1 MSMYENFPYSNLH
14 ELNLN
19 WLIEQLNMVKSS
31 AVISVNGQTGDVILY
46 QEPDIV
52 LPQVD
57 QDHWSIVRLA
67 DGTTRGIMFGNDDKL
82 YVVHGNLMAEVYSQ
96 NNPPA
101 YPVTSV
107 NGATGDVTLY
117 QERNINLPEV
127 TTDQYQSWHIART
140 LNGISCGIRFDEDG
154 SAYIL
159 NQGNRYQIYTATINE
174 PTYPVDSVNGQTG
187 TVVLF
192 VDSSGNIQ
200 FPDFD
205 NPNYQAWSIGRK
217 VNNTN
222 IGLIFNDDGTLYF
235 RVGSS
240 VYDVYTSNNPQA
252 GFVTNEAA
260 ASMTVSEDSPSD
272 YWGLV
277 RTTTTKPIGF
287 VFRNTNPDNPQ
298 AYLSYTD
305 STDTIQNIQLLTVND
320 IPATG
325 VYSINGMAGVVVLY
339 GSDIELDDPDDS
351 RYISTAVFDLE
362 SSLAVLEKGNNAQHN
377 ISLGTYVWWKD
388 KLYIATANIV
398 VGDTLSGSNLTQVTD
413 TITDML
419 NDHQS
424 QLDAK
429 PTYKRL
435 IALSTSGTASVVL
448 NTTAGT
454 RALIHGFGTNSYGEF
469 TVSSNDSNSA
479 HIHKYQDGANN
490 FTTAEGTGYVSITT
504 NATAVC
510 DLYAEIYAG
519 DISVAP

>member
-31 AVISVNGQTGDVILY
+31 AVISVNGLTGDVILY

-82 YVVHGNLMAEVYSQ
+82 YVVHGNLMAQVYSQ

-107 NGATGDVTLY
+107 NGLTGDVTLY
-117 QERNINLPEV
+117 PERNINLPAV
-127 TTDQYQSWHIART
+127 TSDQYQSWHIART

-154 SAYIL
+154 SAYII

-252 GFVTNEAA
+252 SFVSDDTQEV
-260 ASMTVSEDSPSD
+260 MEVTETSPGN
-272 YWGLV
+272 YWGLI
-277 RTTTTKPIGF
+277 RNTSEKPIGILF
-287 VFRNTNPDNPQ
+287 NDADPDNPEVHL
-298 AYLSYTD
+298 AYTD
-305 STDTIQNIQLLTVND
+305 STDTQQTVQLLTVND
-320 IPATG
+320 IPPTG
-325 VYSINGMAGVVVLY
+325 VYSVNGF
-339 GSDIELDDPDDS
+339 
-351 RYISTAVFDLE
+351 T
-362 SSLAVLEKGNNAQHN
+362 
-377 ISLGTYVWWKD
+377 GTV
-388 KLYIATANIV
+388 
-398 VGDTLSGSNLTQVTD
+398 TL
-413 TITDML
+413 
-419 NDHQS
+419 
-424 QLDAK
+424 
-429 PTYKRL
+429 R
-435 IALSTSGTASVVL
+435 
-448 NTTAGT
+448 
-454 RALIHGFGTNSYGEF
+454 GTNLKIDALF
-469 TVSSNDSNSA
+469 DPNRNVS
-479 HIHKYQDGANN
+479 DGIWNL
-490 FTTAEGTGYVSITT
+490 EESI
-504 NATAVC
+504 AVT
-510 DLYAEIYAG
+510 EKNR
-519 DISVAP
+519 

>member
-57 QDHWSIVRLA
+57 QDHWSVVRLA

-107 NGATGDVTLY
+107 NGSTGDVTLY
-117 QERNINLPEV
+117 PERNVNLPDV
-127 TTDQYQSWHIART
+127 TSDQYQSWHIART

-154 SAYIL
+154 SAYII

-222 IGLIFNDDGTLYF
+222 LGLIFNDDGTLNF
-235 RVGSS
+235 RVGSY

-252 GFVTNEAA
+252 GFVSDDTY
-260 ASMTVSEDSPSD
+260 ASMTVTEDSPSN

-277 RTTTTKPIGF
+277 RKTTTKPIGII
-287 VFRNTNPDNPQ
+287 FRNPNPDSPE

-305 STDTIQNIQLLTVND
+305 SSDTTQNVQLLTVND
-320 IPATG
+320 LPATG
-325 VYSINGMAGVVVLY
+325 VYSVNGLVGIVVLY
-339 GSDIELDDPDDS
+339 SNDITISSGDNRSIKNALDDTEA
-351 RYISTAVFDLE
+351 I
-362 SSLAVLEKGNNAQHN
+362 LAVLEETNTAVHN
-377 ISLGTYVWWKD
+377 ISEGTYVIWKHS
-388 KLYIATANIV
+388 LYIATANIV
-398 VGDTLSGSNLTQVTD
+398 VGDGLSASNLSQVTD
-413 TITDML
+413 TITDMI
-419 NDHQS
+419 NDHQA

-429 PTYKRL
+429 PTIKSL
-435 IALSTSGTASVVL
+435 GGISTNGTASIVL

-469 TVSSNDSNSA
+469 TVSSSDSNSA
-479 HIHKYQDGANN
+479 HIHKYQDGGTH
-490 FTTAEGTGYVSITT
+490 FTTAEGTGYISITT
-504 NATAVC
+504 NASGVC
-510 DLYAEIYAG
+510 DLYAEIYSG

>member
-107 NGATGDVTLY
+107 NGLTGDVTLY
-117 QERNINLPEV
+117 PERNINLPEV
-127 TTDQYQSWHIART
+127 TSDQYQSWHIART

-154 SAYIL
+154 SAYII
-159 NQGNRYQIYTATINE
+159 NQGNRYQIYMATLNE
-174 PTYPVDSVNGQTG
+174 PNYPVESVNGQTG

-222 IGLIFNDDGTLYF
+222 IGLIFNDDGTLNF
-235 RVGSS
+235 RVGSY

-252 GFVTNEAA
+252 GFVTDITDENLY
-260 ASMTVSEDSPSD
+260 VSEDSPEA
-272 YWGLV
+272 YWSLM
-277 RTTTTKPIGF
+277 RDTTTKPIGLLF
-287 VFRNTNPDNPQ
+287 NITNPNNP
-298 AYLSYTD
+298 AVYLKYTD
-305 STDTIQNIQLLTVND
+305 SSDLPHSVQLLTIYD

-325 VYSINGMAGVVVLY
+325 VFSINGQAGVVIIY
-339 GSDIELDDPDDS
+339 GSDIELDNPDDP

-362 SSLAVLEKGNNAQHN
+362 SSIAVLEKGNNAQHN

-388 KLYIATANIV
+388 GLYIATANIV
-398 VGDTLSGSNLTQVTD
+398 AGDTLSGSNLSQVND
-413 TITDML
+413 TITDMII
-419 NDHQS
+419 NHQV
-424 QLDAK
+424 QLDTK
-429 PTYKRL
+429 PTYKSL
-435 IALSTSGTASVVL
+435 GGISTNGTASIVL

-454 RALIHGFGTNSYGEF
+454 RALIHGFGTNAYGEF
-469 TVSSNDSNSA
+469 TVNSNDSNSA
-479 HIHKYQDGANN
+479 HIHEYQDGNN
-490 FTTAEGTGYVSITT
+490 SFTTSEGTGFVSITT
-504 NATAVC
+504 NAAGVC
-510 DLYAEIYAG
+510 DLYAEIFAG